1 MSQVSDRPTYLTER
15 EYEFTPEQNE
25 QIARL
30 SNSMRWVSVPMLA
43 LGALCTVNLIMGIVW
58 LVQTKSYQDWHAI
71 GTILYL
77 LFSTLL
83 FLAFAVWT
91 SRSSLA
97 FQQITETRGQD
108 ISHLMGALDGLR
120 KVYGVLATFVKVFIA
135 VTLLALVLNLVA
147 SFSEYRQKQISQSE
161 SAPAP
166 AAKP

>member
-1 MSQVSDRPTYLTER
+1 MPQVSDQPTYRTER
-15 EYEFTPEQNE
+15 EYEFTPEQNDT
-25 QIARL
+25 IARL
-30 SNSMRWVSVPMLA
+30 SDAMRWVSVPMLA
-43 LGALCTVNLIMGIVW
+43 LGALCVVELIMSIVW

-83 FLAFAVWT
+83 FMAFAVWT

-97 FQQITETRGQD
+97 FRQITETSGRD

-120 KVYGVLATFVKVFIA
+120 KVYGVLAAFVKVFVAI
-135 VTLLALVLNLVA
+135 TLLVLVLNLIA
-147 SFSEYRQKQISQSE
+147 AFSEYRQKQISQSQ
-161 SAPAP
+161 AAP

>member
-1 MSQVSDRPTYLTER
+1 MSQVSERPTYRTEQ
-15 EYEFTPEQNE
+15 EYEFSPEQNE
-25 QIARL
+25 LIARL
-30 SNSMRWVSVPMLA
+30 SNAMRWVSVPMLA
-43 LGALCTVNLIMGIVW
+43 LGALCVVNLIMSIVW

-71 GTILYL
+71 GTMLYL

-91 SRSSLA
+91 SRSSFE

-120 KVYGVLATFVKVFIA
+120 KVYGVLATFVKVFVAI
-135 VTLLALVLNLVA
+135 TLLTLVLNLVA
-147 SFSEYRQKQISQSE
+147 AFSEYRQKQISQSQT
-161 SAPAP
+161 AP

>member
-1 MSQVSDRPTYLTER
+1 MPQVSDQPTYRTER
-15 EYEFTPEQNE
+15 EYEFTPEQNDT
-25 QIARL
+25 IARL
-30 SNSMRWVSVPMLA
+30 SDAMRWVSVPMLA

-71 GTILYL
+71 GTMLYL

-91 SRSSLA
+91 SRSSLE

-135 VTLLALVLNLVA
+135 ITLLALVLNLIA
-147 SFSEYRQKQISQSE
+147 AFSEYRQKQISQSE
-161 SAPAP
+161 SAPA
-166 AAKP
+166 AKP

>member
-1 MSQVSDRPTYLTER
+1 MSQVSERPTYRTEQ
-15 EYEFTPEQNE
+15 EYEFSPEQNE
-25 QIARL
+25 LIARL
-30 SNSMRWVSVPMLA
+30 SNAMRWVSVPMLA
-43 LGALCTVNLIMGIVW
+43 LGSLCVVNLIMSLVW

-71 GTILYL
+71 GTMLYL

-91 SRSSLA
+91 SRSSFQ

-120 KVYGVLATFVKVFIA
+120 KVYGVLATFVKVFVVI
-135 VTLLALVLNLVA
+135 TLLSLVLNLVA
-147 SFSEYRQKQISQSE
+147 AFSEYRQKQISQSG
-161 SAPAP
+161 SAP

>member
-1 MSQVSDRPTYLTER
+1 MES
-15 EYEFTPEQNE
+15 EYEFTPEQND

-30 SNSMRWVSVPMLA
+30 SNAMRWVSVPMLA
-43 LGALCTVNLIMGIVW
+43 LAALCLVNLIMGIVW
-58 LVQTKSYQDWHAI
+58 LVQTKSYQDWHAD

-83 FLAFAVWT
+83 FFAFGIWT
-91 SRSSLA
+91 SRSSLE

-135 VTLLALVLNLVA
+135 ITLLALVLNLIA
-147 SFSEYRQKQISQSE
+147 AFSEYRQKQISQSE
-161 SAPAP
+161 SAPA
-166 AAKP
+166 AKP